1 MVSITLL
8 GLLCSLTV
16 SYVFEARYTTKW
28 SSTFRPHGGYVDEI
42 VFHIYTEIETPLAMA
57 ALQTGEIDAYD
68 EHVLNN
74 FLVALVNDEDIE
86 VTFTPSTKYRALT
99 FNCARFPTN
108 ITAFRRAMAFGY
120 DKYPYSDIIGGFSQP
135 QDSYIPLILTEWEVE
150 SALTEHF
157 YEADSLSGN
166 ASLENA
172 GFKDLDGD
180 GWREYD
186 TNSNGIW
193 DPEIDFD
200 DDVYAEGGIIQ
211 LVTTEGSDPA
221 IRVCTEMQ
229 EGLEYMGIR
238 SEVIEMETF
247 QIDNVFAGN
256 HWVVCWTESV
266 PVFNPVK
273 VLHNRF
279 RTGARWN
286 RDPNNLY
293 HFSNS
298 TIDTILDSMV
308 NAASIEEVKQ
318 YAREASV
325 LLAFEQPQI
334 VITNDV
340 NIGAHR
346 NDEFEG
352 FFEAAGIGVTHGANW
367 AVATQV
373 HLNESLGGPYG
384 GVFNY
389 CLSGNVSTWNPYLQL
404 TAYEAT
410 VFQYIYEPLWNF
422 DPLTWDPIPGLAYD
436 WDIEPTTTNG
446 DILDGQ
452 KFTFYLYENETW
464 HDREAFKAADVNHS
478 MHMWITSPFYPP
490 ELEDIYKVEIPD
502 DYTIEFFT
510 NKTGYFEWAD
520 TTAFYITPKHIWKNI
535 ENVSAYSPP
544 TAEVIGTGP
553 YKLDAWTPGESIRL
567 LRHENWRWDI
577 REVPVLTT
585 SSIPTKIIT
594 TPSTYITTSLSSTH
608 CSSTSTHLNSPLN
621 ILPLLQILELGVIII
636 FVITLVIVIRRHQT
650 KRLK

>member
-28 SSTFRPHGGYVDEI
+28 SSNFRPHGGYVDEI
-42 VFHIYTEIETPLAMA
+42 VFHIYTENETPLAMA

-68 EHVLNN
+68 EHVLNDY
-74 FLVALVNDEDIE
+74 LAALVRDEDVE
-86 VTFTPSTKYRALT
+86 LTFTPSTKYRALT
-99 FNCARFPTN
+99 LNCARFPTN
-108 ITAFRRAMAFGY
+108 ITAFRRAMAFGF
-120 DKYPYSDIIGGFSQP
+120 DKYRYSPVMFPIGQP
-135 QDSYIPLILTEWEVE
+135 QDSYIPLVITEWEVE

-157 YEADSLSGN
+157 YETDFLSGN

-186 TNSNGIW
+186 TNNNGIW

-200 DDVYAEGGIIQ
+200 DDNYAEGHIIQ
-211 LVTTEGSDPA
+211 LFTTGGSDLD
-221 IRVCTEMQ
+221 IRVCDIMYD
-229 EGLEYMGIR
+229 GLEYMGIR
-238 SEVIEMETF
+238 SEVIIMNDSLIE
-247 QIDNVFAGN
+247 DVFAGN

-266 PVFNPVK
+266 PVVNPAK
-273 VLHNRF
+273 VLYNRF
-279 RTGARWN
+279 RTGAQWN

-308 NAASIEEVKQ
+308 NATSLEEVKQ
-318 YAREASV
+318 YAREASI

-334 VITNDV
+334 TVFSEVD
-340 NIGAHR
+340 IGAHR
-346 NDEFEG
+346 NDKFEG
-352 FFEAAGIGVTHGANW
+352 FFEATGIGVTHGANW

-464 HDREAFKAADVNHS
+464 HDGEPFKAADVNHS

-520 TTAFYITPKHIWKNI
+520 TTAFYITPIHIWKNI

-608 CSSTSTHLNSPLN
+608 CSNTSTHLNSPLN

-636 FVITLVIVIRRHQT
+636 FVTTLVIVIRRQQ
-650 KRLK
+650 RD